1 MSHPS
6 GSGSLDSQNLYR
18 GDSLCFLIFRNR
30 AKNFLKSYVSI
41 SRLRVQGKSPWAAL
55 GREFTQHEGRAFSY
69 EQIIDESK
77 RIVETGFEEMV
88 VPIRVEFKDIP
99 DLVGEALLRKLDEL
113 ADNIA
118 EQTSRLGQRRL
129 TEATRLAG
137 TAIDAG
143 GQPFTQELFLQSESA
158 RDWEFDHLTG
168 QQEGVY
174 IAHPQT
180 AERMHNI
187 WQEWEQDSNVHEM
200 VANQS

>member
-1 MSHPS
+1 MLP
-6 GSGSLDSQNLYR
+6 D
-18 GDSLCFLIFRNR
+18 FP
-30 AKNFLKSYVSI
+30 KSRKELSEKLRLHI
-41 SRLRVQGKSPWAAL
+41 RLRVQDKSPWAAL
-55 GREFTQHEGRAFSY
+55 GREYTQHEGRAFSY

-77 RIVETGFEEMV
+77 RIVETGYEEMV

-99 DLVGEALLRKLDEL
+99 DLIGEALFRKLDEI

-129 TEATRLAG
+129 SEATQLAG

-143 GQPFTQELFLQSESA
+143 GQPFTQELFLRGESS
-158 RDWEFDHLTG
+158 RDWEFNHLSG

-180 AERMHNI
+180 AERMHNL
-187 WQEWEQDSNVHEM
+187 WQEWEKDLAFM
-200 VANQS
+200 KRVAELKARKYEEWRDRESRRKLVD

>member
-1 MSHPS
+1 MLP
-6 GSGSLDSQNLYR
+6 D
-18 GDSLCFLIFRNR
+18 FP
-30 AKNFLKSYVSI
+30 KSRKELSEKLRLHL
-41 SRLRVQGKSPWAAL
+41 RLRVQSTSPWAAL

-99 DLVGEALLRKLDEL
+99 DLVGEALFRRLDEL

-129 TEATRLAG
+129 TEATQLAG

-180 AERMHNI
+180 AERMHSL
-187 WQEWEQDSNVHEM
+187 WQEWEKDSAFM
-200 VANQS
+200 KRVAELKARKYEEWRDRESRRKLVD

>member
-1 MSHPS
+1 
-6 GSGSLDSQNLYR
+6 
-18 GDSLCFLIFRNR
+18 
-30 AKNFLKSYVSI
+30 
-41 SRLRVQGKSPWAAL
+41 
-55 GREFTQHEGRAFSY
+55 
-69 EQIIDESK
+69 
-77 RIVETGFEEMV
+77 VETGFEEMV

-99 DLVGEALLRKLDEL
+99 DLVGEALFRKLDEL

-129 TEATRLAG
+129 TEATQLAG

-180 AERMHNI
+180 AERMHNL
-187 WQEWEQDSNVHEM
+187 WQEWEKDSAFM
-200 VANQS
+200 KRVAELKARKYEEWRDRESRRKLVD

>member
-1 MSHPS
+1 MLP
-6 GSGSLDSQNLYR
+6 D
-18 GDSLCFLIFRNR
+18 FP
-30 AKNFLKSYVSI
+30 KSRKELSEKLRLHL
-41 SRLRVQGKSPWAAL
+41 RLRVQDKSPWAAL

-180 AERMHNI
+180 AERMHNL
-187 WQEWEQDSNVHEM
+187 WQEWEKDSAFM
-200 VANQS
+200 KRVAELKARKYEEWRDRESRRKLVD

>member
-1 MSHPS
+1 MLP
-6 GSGSLDSQNLYR
+6 D
-18 GDSLCFLIFRNR
+18 FP
-30 AKNFLKSYVSI
+30 KSRKELSEKLRLHL
-41 SRLRVQGKSPWAAL
+41 RLRVQDKSPWAVL

-180 AERMHNI
+180 AERMHNL
-187 WQEWEQDSNVHEM
+187 WQEWEKDSAFM
-200 VANQS
+200 KRVAELKARKYEEWRDRESRRKLVD

>member
-1 MSHPS
+1 MLP
-6 GSGSLDSQNLYR
+6 D
-18 GDSLCFLIFRNR
+18 FP
-30 AKNFLKSYVSI
+30 KSRKELSEKLRLHL
-41 SRLRVQGKSPWAAL
+41 RLRVQSTSPWAAL

-99 DLVGEALLRKLDEL
+99 DLVGEALFRRLDEL

-129 TEATRLAG
+129 TEATQLAG

-174 IAHPQT
+174 IAHPHT
-180 AERMHNI
+180 ADRMHSL
-187 WQEWEQDSNVHEM
+187 WQEWEKDSAFM
-200 VANQS
+200 KRVAELKARKYEEWRDRESRRKLVD

>member
-1 MSHPS
+1 MLP
-6 GSGSLDSQNLYR
+6 D
-18 GDSLCFLIFRNR
+18 FP
-30 AKNFLKSYVSI
+30 KSRKELSEKLRLHL
-41 SRLRVQGKSPWAAL
+41 RLRVQGKSPWAAL

-180 AERMHNI
+180 AERMHNL
-187 WQEWEQDSNVHEM
+187 WQEWEKDSAFM
-200 VANQS
+200 KRVAGLKARKYEEWRDRESRRKLVD

>member
-1 MSHPS
+1 MLP
-6 GSGSLDSQNLYR
+6 D
-18 GDSLCFLIFRNR
+18 FP
-30 AKNFLKSYVSI
+30 KSRKELSEKLRLHL
-41 SRLRVQGKSPWAAL
+41 RLRVQSTSPWAAL

-129 TEATRLAG
+129 TEATQVAG

-180 AERMHNI
+180 AERMHKL
-187 WQEWEQDSNVHEM
+187 WQEWEKDSAFMKRIAELKARKYEEWRDRESRRKLVD
-200 VANQS
+200 

>member
-1 MSHPS
+1 MLP
-6 GSGSLDSQNLYR
+6 D
-18 GDSLCFLIFRNR
+18 FP
-30 AKNFLKSYVSI
+30 KSRKELSEKLRLHL
-41 SRLRVQGKSPWAAL
+41 RLRVQDKSPWAVL

-113 ADNIA
+113 ADDIA

-143 GQPFTQELFLQSESA
+143 GQPFTQGLFLQSESA

-180 AERMHNI
+180 AERMHNL
-187 WQEWEQDSNVHEM
+187 WQEWEKDSAFM
-200 VANQS
+200 KRVAELKARKYEEWRDRESRRKLVD

>member
-1 MSHPS
+1 MLP
-6 GSGSLDSQNLYR
+6 D
-18 GDSLCFLIFRNR
+18 FP
-30 AKNFLKSYVSI
+30 KSRKELSEKLRLHI
-41 SRLRVQGKSPWAAL
+41 RLRVQDKSPWAAL
-55 GREFTQHEGRAFSY
+55 GREYTQHEGRAFSY

-77 RIVETGFEEMV
+77 RIVETGYEEMV

-99 DLVGEALLRKLDEL
+99 DLIGEALFRKLDEI

-129 TEATRLAG
+129 SEATQLAG

-143 GQPFTQELFLQSESA
+143 GQPFTQELFLKSENA
-158 RDWEFDHLTG
+158 RDWEFNHLTG

-180 AERMHNI
+180 AERMHNL
-187 WQEWEQDSNVHEM
+187 WQEWEKDLAFM
-200 VANQS
+200 KRVAELKARKYEEWRDRESRRKLVD